1 VESPG
6 LCVLV
11 GVPAWQDDG
20 VGEWR
25 TARVALEG
33 APTKLTITDR
43 SDPAQEPK
51 VELPIAGAVVRRP
64 SSQRSG
70 HPHCF
75 RIDLERAPHP
85 AKLKLV
91 RPRSPPRAASQP
103 ASQANILWPGR

>member
-1 VESPG
+1 MESPG
-6 LCVLV
+6 LCVLM

-103 ASQANILWPGR
+103 AS